1 MQHASK
7 YFRGSRDRGFTLV
20 ELLVVIAIIGVL
32 VGLLLPAV
40 QQAREASRRTQCQ
53 NNLRQIGVGLLN
65 YEQQHEAFPIGFIGY
80 WTMSPSGEPLKQ
92 QLISWNVQLLPF
104 IEQRDLW
111 QHFRFDL
118 ASFESP
124 NRELGATLIPTFL
137 CPSTV
142 QELLFSPAT
151 LWRGM
156 AFTDYG
162 GMYGVEGPGRD
173 REDPD
178 LPNTNQQPLNDE
190 SLGVMLY
197 DEPVR
202 LTQITDGTMH
212 TVVVAELLARRINST
227 EWANGHNTFA
237 QFQNLRVNDPEGKE
251 EIGSPHPGG
260 AFAAFCDGHV
270 AFLHDE
276 TEQAVLNALLT
287 RSGGEAL

>member
-1 MQHASK
+1 MQRASS
-7 YFRGSRDRGFTLV
+7 FQRGFTLV

-80 WTMSPSGEPLKQ
+80 WTTSPSGEPLKQ

-111 QHFRFDL
+111 QHYRFDL

-142 QELLFSPAT
+142 QEQLFSPAT

-173 REDPD
+173 RDQDPNE
-178 LPNTNQQPLNDE
+178 PNTNQQPLNDE

-197 DEPVR
+197 DEPVS

-237 QFQNLRVNDPEGKE
+237 QFQNLKVNDPEGKE

-260 AFAAFCDGHV
+260 ALATFCDGHV